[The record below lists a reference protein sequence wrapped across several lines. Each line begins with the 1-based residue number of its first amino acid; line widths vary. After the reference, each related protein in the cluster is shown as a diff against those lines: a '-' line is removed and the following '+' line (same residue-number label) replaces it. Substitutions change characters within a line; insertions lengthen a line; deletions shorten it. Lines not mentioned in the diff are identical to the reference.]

1 LPALLSTRVMV
12 YGGKVSFSLYMVHEL
27 VHQAWNWAA
36 AQYRIDMLPSW
47 GTKFIVLALLAGSFA
62 GAVVLFHYVEEPARH
77 WMRRMVGP
85 ADDSKAVVTQ
95 RKLQAISDDEEPAE
109 RAG

>member
-1 LPALLSTRVMV
+1 
-12 YGGKVSFSLYMVHEL
+12 MVHEL
-27 VHQAWNWAA
+27 VHQGWNWAA
-36 AQYRIDMLPSW
+36 AQYRIEMLPSW
-47 GTKFIVLALLAGSFA
+47 GTKFIVMALLAGSFA

-85 ADDSKAVVTQ
+85 VDGSKPVAGQ
-95 RKLQAISDDEEPAE
+95 RKLQAISDDDEDVERAE